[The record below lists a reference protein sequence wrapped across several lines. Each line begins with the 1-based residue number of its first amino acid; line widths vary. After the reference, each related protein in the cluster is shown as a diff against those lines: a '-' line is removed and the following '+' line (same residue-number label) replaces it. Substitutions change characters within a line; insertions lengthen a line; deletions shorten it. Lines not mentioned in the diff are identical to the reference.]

1 MLADGGDGRPWRES
15 RRGVP
20 TADGRGAVVI
30 VVTGATGHVG
40 GELVPQL
47 VERDVPVRVV
57 TRRPGA
63 VRFPAGVEVVYGDFD
78 EPGSIEAAFAD
89 VDRAFLMSAQ
99 LPGSAEEPTH
109 DLLLALAARRAGVRH
124 VVKLSVLDGGA
135 GGDALGLW
143 HRQAEAAV
151 IDSGVDWTMLRPGR
165 FMTNTL
171 GWAPMIQQGDTVQV
185 PFASTPAVP
194 IDPADVA
201 AVAVAALTSDQHRN
215 VAYRLSGPQVLT
227 PADELR
233 VLAEVLDRPLR
244 LVEPEPAA
252 VRSWMLRAGMSEAAV
267 DGIIS
272 RSLSPDAI
280 GAAEVLP
287 TVAEVAGRPPATLAT
302 WAEAHAH
309 LFTKD

>member
-1 MLADGGDGRPWRES
+1 MGGD
-15 RRGVP
+15 
-20 TADGRGAVVI
+20 AVI

-47 VERDVPVRVV
+47 LEREMSVRAV

-63 VRFPAGVEVVYGDFD
+63 VSFPEGVEVVYGNFD
-78 EPGSIEAAFAD
+78 EPGSIEAAFTGAEG
-89 VDRAFLMSAQ
+89 AFLMSAQ
-99 LPGSAEEPTH
+99 PPGSADAPTH
-109 DLLLALAARRAGVRH
+109 DLLLARAARRAGVRH

-135 GGDALGLW
+135 GEDALGVW
-143 HRQAEAAV
+143 HRQAEKAV
-151 IDSGVDWTMLRPGR
+151 IDSGMAWTMLRPGR

-171 GWAPMIQQGDTVQV
+171 GLQPMIRQGDTVQI

-194 IDPADVA
+194 IDPADMA
-201 AVAVAALTSDQHRN
+201 AVAAAALTSDEHHN

-233 VLAEVLDRPLR
+233 VLAEILDRPLR
-244 LVEPEPAA
+244 LVEADPAA
-252 VRSWMLRAGMSEAAV
+252 VRTWMLRTGMSEAAV
-267 DGIIS
+267 DGIIA

-287 TVAEVAGRPPATLAT
+287 TVAEITGRPPATFTT
-302 WAEAHAH
+302 WARAHADR
-309 LFTKD
+309 FAKDRPESKRAEGR